1 MAFIQILRLEDMGF
15 WPGSGSRKTQ
25 LFNPYIEAERHT
37 LIRSTPPA
45 GSMYKNNGRRKA
57 SFFPCLPWPCQPIH
71 SLNWHWDVWV
81 CFVCLSCMCVSLYV
95 SVCDRMHARV
105 SSCTRE
111 RERECVWVC
120 VYVCVATTKDK
131 EAMTL
136 ENSKVTT
143 WQMLTKAKNWEN
155 EIIVFSL

>member
-37 LIRSTPPA
+37 LIRSTPPV
-45 GSMYKNNGRRKA
+45 GSMYKNNGRRLPSSFPACPGLA
-57 SFFPCLPWPCQPIH
+57 SLSIPLTDIGMCEFVLYVWVVC
-71 SLNWHWDVWV
+71 VWV
-81 CFVCLSCMCVSLYV
+81 CTWVCAIECMHVWV
-95 SVCDRMHARV
+95 VV
-105 SSCTRE
+105 WE

>member
-1 MAFIQILRLEDMGF
+1 MEEGRLPSSF
-15 WPGSGSRKTQ
+15 PACPG
-25 LFNPYIEAERHT
+25 L
-37 LIRSTPPA
+37 
-45 GSMYKNNGRRKA
+45 A
-57 SFFPCLPWPCQPIH
+57 SLSIPLTDIGMCEFVLYVWVVC
-71 SLNWHWDVWV
+71 VWV
-81 CFVCLSCMCVSLYV
+81 CTWVCAIECMHVWV
-95 SVCDRMHARV
+95 VV
-105 SSCTRE
+105 WET
-111 RERECVWVC
+111 ERECMWVC